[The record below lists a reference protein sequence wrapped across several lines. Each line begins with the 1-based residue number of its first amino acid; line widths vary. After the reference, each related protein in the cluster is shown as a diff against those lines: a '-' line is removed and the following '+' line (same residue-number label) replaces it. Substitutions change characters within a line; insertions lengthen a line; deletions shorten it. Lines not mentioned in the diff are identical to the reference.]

1 MLSCFSADKVVW
13 THSTQPWP
21 TGLRGDLSRRKT
33 TPCLR
38 PISPISLPKVRRR
51 ASRPQ
56 GETGTAASI
65 HFPSLLAPQ
74 WRRKFE
80 ASRQRRI
87 VLMLYCIHPNFS
99 DLPLRLCHKS
109 EAAELRGRAA
119 EIARNSAS
127 HCTDSEKCINH
138 RLEKPLNAPLL
149 FLHIQTSNP
158 LCT

>member
-87 VLMLYCIHPNFS
+87 VLMLYCNFS

-109 EAAELRGRAA
+109 EAAELR
-119 EIARNSAS
+119 NSAS
-127 HCTDSEKCINH
+127 HCTDRFWKMHKSPIGKATECSS
-138 RLEKPLNAPLL
+138 LEPPF